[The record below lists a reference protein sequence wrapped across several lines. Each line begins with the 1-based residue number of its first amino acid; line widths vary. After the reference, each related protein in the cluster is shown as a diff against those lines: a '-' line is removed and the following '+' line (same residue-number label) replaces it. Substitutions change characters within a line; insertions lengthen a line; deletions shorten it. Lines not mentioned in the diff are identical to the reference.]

1 MRTKTLIEYGV
12 YDVTAK
18 DDSIPS
24 ITDKQDFV
32 DILDLKKDNIQEVK
46 YSTLEKNYF
55 LLDGNFK
62 NINGTED
69 NMGVWSKNMTD
80 SDGNFIAPP
89 ILTINFE
96 NETHSSL
103 GLTLRFSQSDYCTHL
118 KVQYYNINN
127 MLLSEKE
134 FFPDNNEFF
143 CEDTVTSYKKIV
155 ITFYSTNNP
164 YRYLKLYQI
173 DYGKII
179 QFTGENLTS
188 ANLIEELNLLSDELS
203 INTLDFTIY
212 SQDDNFNI
220 LNPKGMYTALQER
233 QQLSTYKIADN
244 KKIPMGTFYLD
255 TWKNEKYKTMNFS
268 AIDLIGLLDKTE
280 FMGGMYNSTF
290 ESVIEEIMTS
300 AGLKSTD
307 YEIQE
312 ELKSISVMGY
322 IPICTHREA
331 LQQILF
337 VVGAVANSARSDKI
351 KIYKVTESDK
361 TNKISKANILKGTK
375 EIEQGEL
382 VTGVSVTSHN
392 YTQSNEQISL
402 FEGELGKG
410 THQIVFSEPIYNLSC
425 ENATIISSNVNYAI
439 IQVNSS
445 SNIILKGYK
454 YKDNMQT
461 FSAEVQGLNPNSK
474 RNVLKIES
482 DYLINSNNAYETA
495 ERVLNYY
502 QKTYITKFD
511 FILDDEKS
519 GDNVVVEGDF
529 NNELNGYATKL
540 DIDMTGGYITSAEV
554 IAKVREVQNG

>member
-18 DDSIPS
+18 DDSVPIL
-24 ITDKQDFV
+24 TDKQDFV
-32 DILDLKKDNIQEVK
+32 DILDLKKDNIQEIK

-55 LLDGNFK
+55 LLDGSFK
-62 NINGTED
+62 NMNGTEESI
-69 NMGVWSKNMTD
+69 GIWSKSMTD
-80 SDGNFIAPP
+80 SKGNFTTPL

-103 GLTLRFSQSDYCTHL
+103 GLTLRFSELNYCTHL
-118 KVQYYNINN
+118 KVQYYDINN
-127 MLLSEKE
+127 VLISQKE
-134 FFPDNNEFF
+134 FYPNNSEFF
-143 CEDTVTSYKKIV
+143 CEDTVIEYKKIV

-179 QFTGENLTS
+179 QFTGDNLMN
-188 ANLIEELNLLSDELS
+188 ANLVEELNLLSDELS

-220 LNPKGMYTALQER
+220 LNPQGMYSALQER
-233 QQLSTYKIADN
+233 QQLRSYKIADN
-244 KKIPMGTFYLD
+244 KKINMGTFYLD
-255 TWKNEKYKTMNFS
+255 TWKNEKYKTMNFT
-268 AIDLIGLLDKTE
+268 AIDVIGLLDKTE

-300 AGLKSTD
+300 AGLTSTD

-312 ELKSISVMGY
+312 ELKGISVVGY
-322 IPICTHREA
+322 MPVCTHREA
-331 LQQILF
+331 LQQLLF
-337 VVGAVANSARSDKI
+337 VVGGVANSARSDKI
-351 KIYKVTESDK
+351 KIYKVTESNNP
-361 TNKISKANILKGTK
+361 NKISKSNILKGTK

-392 YTQSNEQISL
+392 YVQSNEEISL
-402 FEGELGKG
+402 FEGVLGNG
-410 THQIVFSEPIYNLSC
+410 THQIVFSEPVYNLSC
-425 ENATIISSNVNYAI
+425 VNASILSSNANYALI
-439 IQVNSS
+439 EVNSS
-445 SNIILKGYK
+445 SNVIIKGYK
-454 YKDNMQT
+454 YKNNMQT
-461 FSAEVQGLNPNSK
+461 FIVEIQGLNSTSK

-482 DYLINSNNAYETA
+482 DYLINNNNAHEIA

-502 QKTYITKFD
+502 KKTYITKFD

-540 DIDMTGGYITSAEV
+540 NIDMTGGYITSAEI
-554 IAKVREVQNG
+554 IAKVREIPNG